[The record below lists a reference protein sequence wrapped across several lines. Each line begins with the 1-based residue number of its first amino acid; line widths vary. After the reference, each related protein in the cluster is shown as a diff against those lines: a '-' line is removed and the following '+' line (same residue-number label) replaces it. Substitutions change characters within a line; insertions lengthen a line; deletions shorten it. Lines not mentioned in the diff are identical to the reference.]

1 MNANDYRAKRAKLA
15 ADRGLASYQ
24 NRPNARGGRWIERPA
39 MAGLRFVGFADKLA
53 RLVHMGWFLSPD
65 GDDGEVARGCVYQLP
80 ARGGR
85 PVYVEAYQLGSESRK
100 SGWLEQSSGLGER
113 DAPAVV
119 FLADRHLGEL
129 GGTGSEWP
137 YDDEKAQRDAA
148 RGADREAEIV
158 AEHEREWREASELG
172 RTAAEAIEEASE
184 ARSEARELLAEI
196 RGRTVA
202 DMPATCKAIRGEIA
216 RLLRSARRK
225 HDKAR
230 ELWEEHAGETRAFLA
245 HIHGAFED
253 GAGYA
258 TYLEARRNG

>member
-24 NRPNARGGRWIERPA
+24 NKPNDRGGRWIERPA

-53 RLVHMGWFLSPD
+53 RLDHTGWFLSPD
-65 GDDGEVARGCVYQLP
+65 GDDGETARGCVYQLP
-80 ARGGR
+80 ARNGR
-85 PVYVEAYQLGSESRK
+85 PIYVEAYQLGSESRK
-100 SGWLEQSSGLGER
+100 SGWQEQSSGLGER

-129 GGTGSEWP
+129 GGTDG
-137 YDDEKAQRDAA
+137 DICAAMRAAA
-148 RGADREAEIV
+148 RGADREAEII

-184 ARSEARELLAEI
+184 ARLEARELLAEI

-230 ELWEEHAGETRAFLA
+230 KLWEEHAGETRAFLA